1 MSFLGTFY
9 HCVKNVP
16 LCGRHVSY
24 MTAESVRILAC
35 MGVRAGTVLTDMRT
49 SACVC
54 ESLCVYL
61 CLPEMSH
68 TKGPSGDRTCM
79 IMCELKI
86 VSTSYICASWTVT
99 SALLANV

>member
-1 MSFLGTFY
+1 
-9 HCVKNVP
+9 
-16 LCGRHVSY
+16 

-68 TKGPSGDRTCM
+68 TNGPSGDRTCM